1 MKINEIRNE
10 LLGEMYYDID
20 HPSGLKIL
28 IMPKAGYT
36 STYAIFSTKY
46 GSIDT
51 VIETKDGSFR
61 EIPEGTAHFLE
72 HKLFESEDLDA
83 FERFA
88 KTGASA
94 NAYTSFDR
102 TGYLFSC
109 SANFKENLEIL
120 LDFVQNPY
128 FTQATVEKEQGII
141 GQEIDMYKDIPDWE
155 VLFNCLRNMYHKHP
169 VRIDIAGTQE
179 SIAQITADTLY
190 DCYNNFYNLNN
201 MVLAIAGNTTVEEVL
216 EVADAVLRPVEGKM
230 AQRKLT
236 DEPREVLTDYC
247 EKKLSVATP
256 QFILGFKEEWDTP
269 ERTAKEEITMEI
281 LLDMIT
287 GPSTDLY
294 KRLFDANL
302 INHNFGFEYFT
313 GFGYSCVLFSGE
325 SNDPKK
331 VSEEI
336 KKEIKAFRENGFDEK
351 VFERTKKKLYGRMI
365 MGMNDVDVLANNM
378 ALSYFAGENVFT
390 DFETYKTVTVE
401 DIKEM
406 LDKTLDEKSSTLSV
420 ILPNRGDLNE

>member
-28 IMPKAGYT
+28 IMPKAGYA
-36 STYAIFSTKY
+36 STYAIFATKY

-51 VIETKDGSFR
+51 MIEAKDGTFR

-109 SANFKENLEIL
+109 SANFSENLEIL

-128 FTQATVEKEQGII
+128 FTHATVEKEQGII

-155 VLFNCLRNMYHKHP
+155 VMFNCLRNMYHNLP

-179 SIAQITADTLY
+179 SIAQITADMLY

-216 EVADAVLRPVEGKM
+216 EVADRVLKPVEGKM
-230 AQRKLT
+230 AQRKII
-236 DEPREVLTDYC
+236 DEPREVIADYC

-256 QFILGFKEEWDTP
+256 QFMLGFKEEWDTP

-281 LLDMIT
+281 LLDMIS

-302 INHNFGFEYFT
+302 INNNFGFEYFT
-313 GFGYSCVLFSGE
+313 GFGYSCVLFAGE
-325 SNDPKK
+325 SNDPKA
-331 VSEEI
+331 VAEEI
-336 KKEIKAFRENGFDEK
+336 KKEINAFRENGFDEK

-365 MGMNDVDVLANNM
+365 MGMNDVDGLANNM
-378 ALSYFAGENVFT
+378 AVSYFADEDVFT

-401 DIKEM
+401 DIREM
-406 LDKTLDEKSSTLSV
+406 LSKTLDERYSTLSV
-420 ILPNRGDLNE
+420 ILPN

>member
-1 MKINEIRNE
+1 MKINEIHNS
-10 LLGEMYYDID
+10 LLNEMYYDID

-28 IMPKAGYT
+28 IMPKAGYS
-36 STYAIFSTKY
+36 STYAIFATKY

-51 VIETKDGSFR
+51 MIQMKDGSFR

-109 SANFKENLEIL
+109 SDKFSENLEIL

-141 GQEIDMYKDIPDWE
+141 GQEIDMYKDVPDWE
-155 VLFNCLRNMYHKHP
+155 VMFNCLRNMYHNLP

-201 MVLAIAGNTTVEEVL
+201 MVLAIAGNTSVEEVL
-216 EVADAVLRPVEGKM
+216 EVADRMLKPVEGKM
-230 AQRKLT
+230 AERKII
-236 DEPREVLTDYC
+236 DEPREVIADYC

-256 QFILGFKEEWDTP
+256 QFMIGFKEEWDTP

-281 LLDMIT
+281 LLDMIA
-287 GPSTDLY
+287 GPSSDLY
-294 KRLFDANL
+294 RRLFDAEL
-302 INHNFGFEYFT
+302 INNNFGFEYFT
-313 GFGYSCVLFSGE
+313 GFGYSCVLFAGE
-325 SNDPKK
+325 SNNPRA
-331 VSEEI
+331 VSEEV
-336 KKEIKAFRENGFDEK
+336 KKEIRMFRENGIDK
-351 VFERTKKKLYGRMI
+351 KAFERTKKKLYGRMI
-365 MGMNDVDVLANNM
+365 MGMNDVDGLANNM
-378 ALSYFAGENVFT
+378 AVSYFAGEDVFT
-390 DFETYKTVTVE
+390 DFETYKFVTVDDVTE
-401 DIKEM
+401 I
-406 LDKTLDEKSSTLSV
+406 LSKTLDEEYSTLSV
-420 ILPNRGDLNE
+420 ILPN

>member
-1 MKINEIRNE
+1 MKISEVRNE
-10 LLGEMYYDID
+10 LLNDVFYDID

-28 IMPKAGYT
+28 VMPKEGYD
-36 STYAIFSTKY
+36 STYAIFATKY

-51 VIETKDGSFR
+51 MIQLEDGSYKQ
-61 EIPEGTAHFLE
+61 IPEGTAHFLE

-109 SANFKENLEIL
+109 SANFKKNLEIL

-141 GQEIDMYKDIPDWE
+141 GQEIDMYKDVPDWE
-155 VLFNCLRNMYHKHP
+155 VMFNCLRTMYHNLP

-179 SIAQITADTLY
+179 SIAQISADLLY
-190 DCYNNFYNLNN
+190 GCYNNFYNLNN
-201 MVLAIAGNTTVEEVL
+201 MVLAVAGNTTVDEVL
-216 EVADAVLRPVEGKM
+216 EVADRILKPQEGKM
-230 AQRKLT
+230 AQRKLI
-236 DEPREVLTDYC
+236 DEPKDVISDYC
-247 EKKLSVATP
+247 EESLSVATP
-256 QFILGFKEEWDTP
+256 QFMLGFKEHWDNP

-281 LLDMIT
+281 LMDMLS
-287 GPSTDLY
+287 GQSSELY
-294 KRLFDANL
+294 RRLFDAKL
-302 INHNFGFEYFT
+302 INSSFGAEYFT
-313 GFGYSCVLFSGE
+313 GFGYACVLFAGE
-325 SNDPKK
+325 SSDPKK

-336 KKEIKAFRENGFDEK
+336 KKEIRAFRENGIDEK
-351 VFERTKKKLYGRMI
+351 VFERTKKKLYGKMI
-365 MGMNDVDVLANNM
+365 MGMNDVDNLANNM
-378 ALSYFAGENVFT
+378 VVSYFADETIFT
-390 DFETYKTVTVE
+390 DFEVYKTVTVE

-406 LDKTLDEKSSTLSV
+406 LNRTLNENYSVLSV
-420 ILPNRGDLNE
+420 INPA